1 MQTIMYEEG
10 MRLISRP
17 LYSETPDAHMRDADQ
32 TSCVDEEGITHYSE
46 HHLLLAWMDKQ
57 CNTRAVAGLGYRE
70 LAATFR
76 HEPVLLRLYE
86 GLGFQVRNTDIL
98 LFKQKTE
105 KFQTAVR
112 GSTAPPFVSSGAMF

>member
-32 TSCVDEEGITHYSE
+32 TSCVDEEGTTHYSE

-57 CNTRAVAGLGYRE
+57 CNTHAVAGLGYRE

-86 GLGFQVRNTDIL
+86 GLGFQV
-98 LFKQKTE
+98 KT
-105 KFQTAVR
+105 R
-112 GSTAPPFVSSGAMF
+112 STPLIHDKINGQF